1 MGYSAP
7 RGTVDILPGQSE
19 KWIKLEQLLRTIAA
33 NYNVKEMRTPIFEH
47 AELFNRAVGD
57 TSDVVSKEMYTFQD
71 KKGRYISLRPEG
83 TSGIARAYVE
93 NKMYGL
99 PEKLQ
104 KVYYMGPMFR
114 YERPQNG
121 RQRQFHQFG
130 VEMLGVES
138 PYVDVECMLMA
149 VTVVEALG
157 LQNVTLHINS
167 LGDNES
173 RDAYR
178 EALKDH
184 FRDHL
189 DELCGDCKAR
199 FEKNPLRILDC
210 KVDAKHPAMK
220 TAPKTID
227 YLSESAKNHFDKVC
241 SLLDDLEID
250 YVIDTNLVRGL
261 DYYSHTVFEIISDD
275 PKLGAGATGIARA
288 YVENKMYG
296 LPEKL
301 QKVYYMGPMFRY
313 ERPQNGRQRQFHQ
326 FGVEMLGV
334 ESPYVDV
341 ECMLM
346 AVTVVEALGL
356 QNVTLHIN
364 SLGDNESRDAYRE
377 ALKDHFRDH
386 LDELCG
392 DCKARFEK
400 NPLRILDCKVD
411 AKHPAMKTAPKTID
425 YLSESAKNHF
435 DKVCTLLDD
444 LEIDYVID
452 TNLVRGLDYYSH
464 TVFEIISDD
473 PKLGA
478 GATVG
483 GGGRYNGLI
492 EEIGG
497 PATPGVGF
505 AFGMER
511 LLLALD
517 DEEDEDEDG
526 LDCYIMPLGEE
537 AKDLA
542 MQIIAMLRANGFT
555 CEMDHV
561 SRGLKGQFKS
571 ADRFN
576 AHFSIILGEEEVKN
590 EVVNIKCNHDKE
602 QEVVPLENILAH
614 IENHLSGG
622 HEHE

>member
-241 SLLDDLEID
+241 
-250 YVIDTNLVRGL
+250 
-261 DYYSHTVFEIISDD
+261 
-275 PKLGAGATGIARA
+275 
-288 YVENKMYG
+288 
-296 LPEKL
+296 
-301 QKVYYMGPMFRY
+301 
-313 ERPQNGRQRQFHQ
+313 
-326 FGVEMLGV
+326 
-334 ESPYVDV
+334 
-341 ECMLM
+341 
-346 AVTVVEALGL
+346 
-356 QNVTLHIN
+356 
-364 SLGDNESRDAYRE
+364 
-377 ALKDHFRDH
+377 
-386 LDELCG
+386 
-392 DCKARFEK
+392 
-400 NPLRILDCKVD
+400 
-411 AKHPAMKTAPKTID
+411 
-425 YLSESAKNHF
+425 
-435 DKVCTLLDD
+435 TLLDD

-464 TVFEIISDD
+464 VVFEYHYYLKDGTSIGAI
-473 PKLGA
+473 GA
-478 GATVG
+478 GGHYDNLVS
-483 GGGRYNGLI
+483 
-492 EEIGG
+492 EIGG
-497 PATPGVGF
+497 PALSSVGF
-505 AFGMER
+505 AIGIER
-511 LLLALD
+511 VNTLLKELMPESLEKTSLD
-517 DEEDEDEDG
+517 V
-526 LDCYIMPLGEE
+526 YIIHMGEE
-537 AKDLA
+537 TLQTSFIL
-542 MQIIAMLRANGFT
+542 MQELRNNCFKVDMCLENKSLGQ
-555 CEMDHV
+555 
-561 SRGLKGQFKS
+561 QFKI
-571 ADRFN
+571 ANRKN
-576 AHFSIILGEEEVKN
+576 AKFALIIGENEMKSYVYPVKNLKTTVQEEVDYHDLIDYLTNKIVFEEE
-590 EVVNIKCNHDKE
+590 EEC
-602 QEVVPLENILAH
+602 
-614 IENHLSGG
+614 
-622 HEHE
+622 